1 MTWERT
7 AAATS
12 AAPPERVWD
21 VLLDGRRWSL
31 WNHGVQWM
39 TLEGPLES
47 GTVLTMKPKGA
58 PQTAFRIEAAVPPR
72 LLALVVTFGPVAAM
86 RFRWELSRQ
95 PGGTEIAQTVA
106 IGGPLAGLLLRR
118 AAERIANAMPANLE
132 RLAARAA
139 GPASTAAAEP
149 A

>member
-12 AAPPERVWD
+12 PAPPARVWD

-31 WNHGVQWM
+31 WNPGVEWM
-39 TLEGPLES
+39 TVEGPPEP

-58 PQTAFRIEAAVPPR
+58 PQTAFRIEAAVPQR
-72 LLALVVTFGPVAAM
+72 VLALVVTFGPVAAM
-86 RFRWELSRQ
+86 RLRWELS
-95 PGGTEIAQTVA
+95 PDGDGTAIVQTVA
-106 IGGPLAGLLLRR
+106 ISGPLAGLLLRR
-118 AAERIANAMPANLE
+118 AAERIANAAPGSLE

-139 GPASTAAAEP
+139 ASA
-149 A
+149 